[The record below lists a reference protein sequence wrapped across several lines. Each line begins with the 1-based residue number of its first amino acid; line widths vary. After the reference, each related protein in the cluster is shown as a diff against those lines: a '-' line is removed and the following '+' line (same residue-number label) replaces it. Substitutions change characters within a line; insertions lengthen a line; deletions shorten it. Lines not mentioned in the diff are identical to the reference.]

1 MGTDSDTGK
10 RSTPGERGA
19 TGKSTLKKRL
29 KWTAIAA
36 VGCLVVVAGSA
47 YGYIRYLN
55 GRLHHTQITAD
66 KEGRPPAADK
76 DAQGRS
82 PLNIL
87 LIGNDSR
94 IGEGR
99 RYGAEGHA
107 GLADVAILM
116 HVSADRSNA
125 TLVNVPRDTM
135 VDIPRCELGSGKDK
149 KVTEARFGMFND
161 SFRDIG
167 APCTVAT
174 VDRMLQVRVDH
185 YIEVDFKGV
194 RDLTEAVGGVPI
206 CLDAPIHDPVLRS
219 GGGTGLDLPA
229 GPVKLGGNDALQFL
243 RARHAF
249 GDGSDLARIE
259 AQKIFLMSL
268 ARELKNNA
276 KLSNV
281 DGMFKIANSA
291 VSALTVDNDLAGVD
305 KLIDLADEIKKV
317 PEKRMAFTTLPTEQ
331 YRPAPDQVQPRRPA
345 ADDLWAAIRA
355 DRPITAPDPNVAPA
369 VPPATTAPPVPPRTL
384 APVDAAKIAL
394 TVDTGTAKR
403 RITPVV
409 EALKRQGYRA
419 TSGSTMPDGHEHAN
433 SRITYPEN
441 RLDQARA
448 VAVALGLPE
457 TALEVAR
464 AGDTTITLL
473 IGADLPGPEAD
484 TDTDTGKDSD
494 GASPKSTAGTT
505 APSTPQPPKAADLNL
520 ETADNT
526 KCASPHRT

>member
-1 MGTDSDTGK
+1 MRTDAETGNRVEPGRRGT
-10 RSTPGERGA
+10 
-19 TGKSTLKKRL
+19 TGKSAVKKRL
-29 KWTAIAA
+29 KWIAIAV
-36 VGCLVVVAGSA
+36 VGLLIVVVGSA

-55 GRLHHTQITAD
+55 GRLHHTQVTAD
-66 KEGRPPAADK
+66 KAGRPPAADK

-82 PLNIL
+82 PLNVL

-94 IGEGR
+94 VGEGR
-99 RYGAEGHA
+99 RYGAEGHE
-107 GLADVAILM
+107 GLADVAILL
-116 HVSADRSNA
+116 HLSADRTNA

-135 VDIPRCELGSGKDK
+135 VDIPRCEIGSGKDK

-174 VDRMLQVRVDH
+174 VDRMLQVRIDH

-206 CLDAPIHDPVLRS
+206 CLDAPIHDPVLRNG

-229 GPVKLGGNDALQFL
+229 GPNNLSGNDALQFL

-281 DGMFKIANSA
+281 EGMFKIANSA
-291 VSALTVDNDLAGVD
+291 VGALTVDNDLAGVD
-305 KLIDLADEIKKV
+305 KLIDLAEEIKKV

-355 DRPITAPDPNVAPA
+355 DRPITEQDPKAASPLPV
-369 VPPATTAPPVPPRTL
+369 ATTPPPPPQTL
-384 APVDAAKIAL
+384 APVDAAKITV
-394 TVDTGTAKR
+394 TVDTGTAQR

-409 EALKRQGYRA
+409 QALKKQGYKA
-419 TSGSTMPDGHEHAN
+419 VPGSTLPDGREHAN
-433 SRITYPEN
+433 SRITYPED
-441 RLDQARA
+441 RRDQAKA

-464 AGDTTITLL
+464 AGDTTIKLL
-473 IGADLPGPEAD
+473 IGADLPESNAEAD
-484 TDTDTGKDSD
+484 PDTDD
-494 GASPKSTAGTT
+494 AAPKSTATT
-505 APSTPQPPKAADLNL
+505 APSTPEPPKAADLGL

-526 KCASPHRT
+526 KCASPRKS

>member
-1 MGTDSDTGK
+1 V
-10 RSTPGERGA
+10 
-19 TGKSTLKKRL
+19 KKRL
-29 KWTAIAA
+29 KWIAVA
-36 VGCLVVVAGSA
+36 VVGFLVVVAGSA
-47 YGYIRYLN
+47 YGYIQYLN

-66 KEGRPPAADK
+66 KAGRPPAAGK

-116 HVSADRSNA
+116 HLSADRTNA

-135 VDIPRCELGSGKDK
+135 VDIPRCEIGSGKDK

-161 SFRDIG
+161 SFREIG

-206 CLDAPIHDPVLRS
+206 CLDAPIHDPVLS
-219 GGGTGLDLPA
+219 SGGTGLELPA
-229 GPVKLGGNDALQFL
+229 GPNRLSGNDALQFL

-281 DGMFKIANSA
+281 EGMFKIANSA
-291 VSALTVDNDLAGVD
+291 VGALTVDNDLAGVD

-355 DRPITAPDPNVAPA
+355 DRPITAQDPAAAPLPVATT
-369 VPPATTAPPVPPRTL
+369 PPAPPHTL
-384 APVDAAKIAL
+384 APIDAAKVSVM
-394 TVDTGTAKR
+394 VDTGTAER
-403 RITPVV
+403 RIGPVV
-409 EALKRQGYRA
+409 AALRSQGYQA
-419 TSGSTMPDGHEHAN
+419 TSGSTMPDGREHAN
-433 SRITYPEN
+433 SRITHPAD

-448 VAVALGLPE
+448 VAAAVGLPE

-464 AGDTTITLL
+464 AGDDRIRLL
-473 IGADLPGPEAD
+473 IGADLPGPNAD
-484 TDTDTGKDSD
+484 TDRP
-494 GASPKSTAGTT
+494 SPKGTTGT

-526 KCASPHRT
+526 KCASPRRT